1 MPNIRSRASMTHEEV
16 EELVNRRVAEEME
29 ARKATMNLEP
39 MNENGDEQGNG
50 NGGNGG
56 NGNGGNGG
64 NGNGGNRNGGNG
76 GNGNRNGN
84 HVMNYEGF
92 MPVARECTFQDFLK
106 CKPHNFSGIKGVVG
120 LTRWF
125 EKMETV
131 FHISNCPRKYNV
143 NMLHATLRI
152 EKSEMRLNCEC
163 VEVRGVETRLV
174 DWRRN
179 VIAANLARLQD
190 AIRIANQLMDKK
202 VHGYAARSAENKR
215 RMESNLRD
223 NRRQQPPFK
232 RQNTS
237 GQNVAR
243 AYTTGKNERRGYAGP
258 LPYCNKCRLHHE
270 GLCTMRCGNCKKV
283 GHRTRDCRV
292 AIAPNTGSSWKS
304 AGNQTRNKNGNKTG
318 NQTGGNETTARAYAI
333 GGGGTNPDSNV
344 VTGTFL
350 LNNCYAS
357 MLFDSGADRSFV
369 STTFSALL
377 DVTPTTL
384 DTSYATMPVELGS
397 FDVIIGMDWL
407 AKYHAL
413 IVCDEKVV
421 RIPYGNEV
429 LIIRGD
435 NCDNGSK
442 LNIISCTKTQKYIEK
457 GCQVYLAQVTSKK
470 AKDKSEEK
478 RLEDVPIVR
487 EFPEVFPEDLPGLPP
502 ARQVEFQIDLVPG
515 AAPVA
520 RAPYRLA
527 PAEMQ
532 ELSTQL
538 QELSDRGFIRPS
550 SSPWGAPV
558 LFVKKKD
565 GSFRMCI
572 DYRELNKL
580 TVKNRYPLPRID
592 DLFDQLQGS
601 RVYSKIDLRSG
612 YHQLRVREED
622 ISKTAFRTRYG
633 HYEFQVMSF
642 GLTNA
647 PTVFMDLMNRV
658 CKPYLDRFVIVF
670 IDDILI
676 YSKSRKEHE
685 GHLKL
690 ILNLLKKEELYAKFS
705 KCEFWLSKV
714 QFLGHVID
722 SEGIHVDPAKIEAIK
737 DWAPMTK
744 LTQKSVKGFEW
755 GEKAEAAFQVGRGFD
770 AEREGHSLRIPPTQG
785 SREELYHTRPR
796 AWCSSVCPENVET
809 LSVRYQKFLSDYDCE
824 IRFHSKERRNM
835 VADALSRKERSKLL
849 RVRAL
854 VMTIGLN
861 LPKQILSA
869 QSEARK
875 EENFINEDLRGLIN
889 KLEPRVYGMLCL
901 NNRSWIPC
909 LGDLRALIMHES
921 HKSKYSI
928 HPGSDKM
935 YQDLKKLYWW
945 PNIKAEIATYVS
957 KCLTCAN
964 VKIEYQKPSG
974 LLVQLEIP
982 QWKWE
987 NITMDFVTKLPRTTA
1002 GQDTI
1007 WVIVDH
1013 LTKSAHFLPMRED
1026 DTLEKLTRQYLKE
1039 VVSNHGV
1046 PVLIISVRD
1055 GKFTSLFWKSLHKAI
1070 GTRLDMSTAYHP
1082 ETDGQSERT
1091 IQMLEDMLR
1100 ACVLDFRKGWDKHL
1114 PLVEF
1119 SYNNSYHTSIKA
1131 APFEALYGRKCRSP
1145 ICWAEVGDSQLTG
1158 PEIIHETTERIVQ
1171 IKSHIQA
1178 ARDRQ
1183 KSYAD
1188 VRRKPLEFQVGDKV
1202 MLKVSPWKGV
1212 IRFGKRG
1219 KLNPRYIEPFKIIA
1233 KVGTISYH
1241 LELPKKLSRVHKPVE
1256 IMDREVKHL
1265 KQSRI
1270 TIVKVRWNSKRGP
1283 EFTWERKDQM
1293 QKTYPHIFTNSAPA
1307 AEVMAISVILISSD
1321 SSEDSVGTPARRG
1334 ILFGTI
1340 PTTIPN
1346 TTPVITLPVTQTDTP
1361 VIPTEAPI
1369 IAPTTPP
1376 SPDYTPAS
1384 PDYSPASDSESDPSE
1399 DPSSDHIPPLP
1410 AISPFLSS
1418 DDDTTNSDTPDTPPS
1433 PTHGHP
1439 VDHSSSYYFSP
1450 DDSARDSSSD
1460 SSSKASSDFHSDAS
1474 SDSSSGHSLSD
1485 HSSPDLLSTSAGP
1498 YRKRHRSP
1506 TTSVPALSPV
1516 SGALSHVHADLI
1528 PSPKRVKDSGYLA
1541 DVEVDPREIS
1551 LRDDDIVR
1559 VSDKPHLEQD
1569 IDPEIQAEIDE
1580 CIAYADALRDRGI
1593 DARVVVEAVDR
1604 DETETGVRGPV
1615 EVRVE
1620 RVTHPVMPDILE
1632 PAQEGAI
1639 KVTYETL
1646 GDLVQRFHDHTQ
1658 AISVHCKQAIEGV
1671 QREQGHR
1678 IVGVESA
1685 VTALT
1690 ERVAELERDIRRL
1703 RGTVSVES
1711 QRVDR
1716 LSCHVCRE
1724 S

>member
-1 MPNIRSRASMTHEEV
+1 M
-16 EELVNRRVAEEME
+16 
-29 ARKATMNLEP
+29 
-39 MNENGDEQGNG
+39 
-50 NGGNGG
+50 
-56 NGNGGNGG
+56 
-64 NGNGGNRNGGNG
+64 
-76 GNGNRNGN
+76 
-84 HVMNYEGF
+84 F
-92 MPVARECTFQDFLK
+92 WFLPTANK
-106 CKPHNFSGIKGVVG
+106 FAGQ
-120 LTRWF
+120 L
-125 EKMETV
+125 
-131 FHISNCPRKYNV
+131 
-143 NMLHATLRI
+143 LLQTLR
-152 EKSEMRLNCEC
+152 
-163 VEVRGVETRLV
+163 G
-174 DWRRN
+174 
-179 VIAANLARLQD
+179 LQLE
-190 AIRIANQLMDKK
+190 ISM
-202 VHGYAARSAENKR
+202 
-215 RMESNLRD
+215 
-223 NRRQQPPFK
+223 
-232 RQNTS
+232 
-237 GQNVAR
+237 
-243 AYTTGKNERRGYAGP
+243 
-258 LPYCNKCRLHHE
+258 
-270 GLCTMRCGNCKKV
+270 
-283 GHRTRDCRV
+283 
-292 AIAPNTGSSWKS
+292 
-304 AGNQTRNKNGNKTG
+304 
-318 NQTGGNETTARAYAI
+318 ARAYAI

-384 DTSYATMPVELGS
+384 DTSYAVELADGRISETSIVLRGCTLGLLGHPFDIDLMPVELGS

-421 RIPYGNEV
+421 RVPYGNEV

-435 NCDNGSK
+435 SCDSGSK

-457 GCQVYLAQVTSKK
+457 GCQVYLAQVTTKK
-470 AKDKSEEK
+470 AEDKSEEK

-487 EFPEVFPEDLPGLPP
+487 EFPEVFPEELPGLPP
-502 ARQVEFQIDLVPG
+502 TRQVEFQIDLVPG

-633 HYEFQVMSF
+633 HYEFQVMPF

-647 PTVFMDLMNRV
+647 PAVFMDLMNRV

-737 DWAPMTK
+737 DWASPKTPTEIRQFLGLAGYYRRFIEGFSKIARPMTK
-744 LTQKSVKGFEW
+744 LTQKSVKFEW
-755 GEKAEAAFQVGRGFD
+755 GEKAEAAFQLLKQKLCSAPILALPEGSENFVVYCD
-770 AEREGHSLRIPPTQG
+770 ASHKGLGAVLMQREKVIAYA
-785 SREELYHTRPR
+785 SRQLKVHEKNYTTHDLELG
-796 AWCSSVCPENVET
+796 AV
-809 LSVRYQKFLSDYDCE
+809 
-824 IRFHSKERRNM
+824 
-835 VADALSRKERSKLL
+835 
-849 RVRAL
+849 
-854 VMTIGLN
+854 GLN
-861 LPKQILSA
+861 LTKAFLSA

-875 EENFINEDLRGLIN
+875 EENFINEDLRGMIN
-889 KLEPRVYGMLCL
+889 KLEPRADRTLCL

-945 PNIKAEIATYVS
+945 PNMKAEIASYVS
-957 KCLTCAN
+957 KCLTCPK

-974 LLVQLEIP
+974 LLVQPEIP

-987 NITMDFVTKLPRTTA
+987 NITMDFVTKLPRTAA

-1007 WVIVDH
+1007 WVIVDR

-1039 VVSNHGV
+1039 VVSKHRV
-1046 PVLIISVRD
+1046 PVLIISDRD
-1055 GKFTSLFWKSLHKAI
+1055 GKFTSHFWKSLHKAL

-1091 IQMLEDMLR
+1091 IQTLEDMLR
-1100 ACVLDFRKGWDKHL
+1100 AVFTIPALRLLHSRHGWRSVDHL
-1114 PLVEF
+1114 
-1119 SYNNSYHTSIKA
+1119 
-1131 APFEALYGRKCRSP
+1131 
-1145 ICWAEVGDSQLTG
+1145 CWAEV
-1158 PEIIHETTERIVQ
+1158 E
-1171 IKSHIQA
+1171 
-1178 ARDRQ
+1178 
-1183 KSYAD
+1183 
-1188 VRRKPLEFQVGDKV
+1188 
-1202 MLKVSPWKGV
+1202 
-1212 IRFGKRG
+1212 
-1219 KLNPRYIEPFKIIA
+1219 IIA
-1233 KVGTISYH
+1233 KVGTIAYR
-1241 LELPKKLSRVHKPVE
+1241 LELLEKLSRVHSTFHVSKLKKYMADEPLAIPLDEIQVDDKLRFSLKNLSRLWTVRCLAWMLLLDLCEVYLPVPVYQRF
-1256 IMDREVKHL
+1256 I
-1265 KQSRI
+1265 
-1270 TIVKVRWNSKRGP
+1270 
-1283 EFTWERKDQM
+1283 
-1293 QKTYPHIFTNSAPA
+1293 Y
-1307 AEVMAISVILISSD
+1307 VMAISVISISSD
-1321 SSEDSVGTPARRG
+1321 SSEDSVGTPAGRV

-1340 PTTIPN
+1340 PTTIPD
-1346 TTPVITLPVTQTDTP
+1346 TTPVITPPATQTDTP
-1361 VIPTEAPI
+1361 VIPTETPI
-1369 IAPTTPP
+1369 IAPTIPP

-1418 DDDTTNSDTPDTPPS
+1418 DDDTTDSDTPDTPPS
-1433 PTHGHP
+1433 PTHGTPFTEITASTQRSPIIPRRRVMILSPGQPIPHGRPYRYHLNGP
-1439 VDHSSSYYFSP
+1439 VHMMTARKRVGPLPTHRLAVRHSADH
-1450 DDSARDSSSD
+1450 SSSD
-1460 SSSKASSDFHSDAS
+1460 SSSEASSDFHSDAS
-1474 SDSSSGHSLSD
+1474 SDSSSRHSLSD
-1485 HSSPDLLSTSAGP
+1485 HSSPDLPSTSAGP
-1498 YRKRHRSP
+1498 SRKRRRSP
-1506 TTSVPALSPV
+1506 MTSVPALSPV
-1516 SGALSHVHADLI
+1516 SGALSPVRADLI

-1541 DVEVDPREIS
+1541 DVEVD
-1551 LRDDDIVR
+1551 L
-1559 VSDKPHLEQD
+1559 L
-1569 IDPEIQAEIDE
+1569 
-1580 CIAYADALRDRGI
+1580 
-1593 DARVVVEAVDR
+1593 
-1604 DETETGVRGPV
+1604 
-1615 EVRVE
+1615 
-1620 RVTHPVMPDILE
+1620 
-1632 PAQEGAI
+1632 
-1639 KVTYETL
+1639 
-1646 GDLVQRFHDHTQ
+1646 
-1658 AISVHCKQAIEGV
+1658 
-1671 QREQGHR
+1671 
-1678 IVGVESA
+1678 
-1685 VTALT
+1685 
-1690 ERVAELERDIRRL
+1690 
-1703 RGTVSVES
+1703 
-1711 QRVDR
+1711 
-1716 LSCHVCRE
+1716 
-1724 S
+1724 